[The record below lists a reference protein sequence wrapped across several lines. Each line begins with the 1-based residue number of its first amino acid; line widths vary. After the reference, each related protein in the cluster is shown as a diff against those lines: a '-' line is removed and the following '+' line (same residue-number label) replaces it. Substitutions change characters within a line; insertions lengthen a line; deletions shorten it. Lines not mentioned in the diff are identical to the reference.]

1 LKPPLSPHSK
11 SPLLT
16 NEMASELMTC
26 RAAKT
31 IIEAQLLA
39 CKAQY
44 EAKQAEL
51 HAVNALELELIE
63 KAAEEQEQLAR
74 EAMAAAADL
83 RASMVFTK
91 TTLPVFC
98 TADEVS
104 LRKGNVVI
112 SDFNDFVA
120 FSYQIKV
127 SLWDAFQT
135 MSEEEFK
142 QHLTTLRRCESGEKI
157 TANIARK
164 IFTVMKLLTDNMGKL
179 IVVAV
184 AGSKGGGLEIR
195 RITGQYRYSENF
207 HAADGTLCYFHQF
220 PTEFIRALTPDESKA
235 VAEAR
240 PNCYALNWSIP
251 ISI

>member
-1 LKPPLSPHSK
+1 
-11 SPLLT
+11 
-16 NEMASELMTC
+16 MASELMTC

-39 CKAQY
+39 CKVQY

-51 HAVNALELELIE
+51 HAVNALELELIK

-104 LRKGNVVI
+104 LRKGLITI

-127 SLWDAFQT
+127 NLWDAFQT
-135 MSEEEFK
+135 MSEEDFK
-142 QHLTTLRRCESGEKI
+142 KYLTRMRRHDNEKQI
-157 TANIARK
+157 SNEVARK
-164 IFTVMKLLTDNMGKL
+164 IFTTMTVLTANLGKE

-184 AGSKGGGLEIR
+184 ASSKGGGLEIR
-195 RITGQYRYSENF
+195 RVTGLYRYSENF
-207 HAADGTLCYFHQF
+207 HLADGTLCYFHQF